1 MRGVGVMEHIMIIAH
16 IFNNNMMNKLMPKAL
31 INSKKKQLK

>member
-1 MRGVGVMEHIMIIAH
+1 MRGVGVMEHIMLIAH

-31 INSKKKQLK
+31 INNSKNKQL